1 MLAPIITNNIATIS
15 TLCQEHKVKE
25 LYVFGS
31 AARNEMKED
40 SDVDFIVKFNNEVPI
55 EDYADLYFDF
65 VESLEVLLKRNV
77 DLLTDKPIG
86 NKYLRRDIEETKQI
100 VYNAA

>member
-1 MLAPIITNNIATIS
+1 MLAPIITNNITQIKAI
-15 TLCQEHKVKE
+15 CQKHKVME

-31 AARNEMKED
+31 AAKNEMNEE
-40 SDVDFIVKFNNEVPI
+40 SDVDFIVKFNPEVLV

-65 VESLEVLLKRNV
+65 AESLEELLKRNV
-77 DLLTDKPIG
+77 DLLTDKPIR
-86 NKYLRRDIEETKQI
+86 NIYLKQSIEETKQI

>member
-1 MLAPIITNNIATIS
+1 MLAPIITNNLATINA
-15 TLCQEHKVKE
+15 LCKQRKVKE

-31 AARNEMKED
+31 AAKNEMNDK
-40 SDVDFIVKFNNEVPI
+40 SDVDFIVKFNNEVPV

-65 VESLEVLLKRNV
+65 VDSLETLLKRSV
-77 DLLTDKPIG
+77 DLLTDKPIRS
-86 NKYLRRDIEETKQI
+86 KYLRKDIEETKQI

>member
-1 MLAPIITNNIATIS
+1 MLAPIITNNITQIKAI
-15 TLCQEHKVKE
+15 CKEHKVKE

-31 AARNEMKED
+31 AARNEMKD
-40 SDVDFIVKFNNEVPI
+40 GSDVDFIVKFNPDVLI

-65 VESLEVLLKRNV
+65 VEELEELLKLHV
-77 DLLTDKPIG
+77 DLLTDKPIR
-86 NKYLRRDIEETKQI
+86 NIYLKRSIEETKQI

>member
-1 MLAPIITNNIATIS
+1 MLAPIITHNITQIKTI
-15 TLCQEHKVKE
+15 CEQHKVKE

-31 AARNEMKED
+31 AARNEMNDK
-40 SDVDFIVKFNNEVPI
+40 SDVDFIVKFNSNVPV

-65 VESLEVLLKRNV
+65 VEKLEELLKLHV
-77 DLLTDKPIG
+77 DLLTDKPIR
-86 NKYLRRDIEETKQI
+86 NIYLKQSIEETKQI

>member
-1 MLAPIITNNIATIS
+1 MLAPIITNNINLIS
-15 TLCQEHKVKE
+15 TLCQHHKVKE

-31 AARNEMKED
+31 AAKNEMNEK
-40 SDVDFIVKFNNEVPI
+40 SDVDFIVKFNPEVPV

-65 VESLEVLLKRNV
+65 VESLEKLLKRNV

-86 NKYLRRDIEETKQI
+86 NKYLRKDIEETKQI